1 MEIGQKIWKIDI
13 NKPVSGTIYSS
24 QEEGV
29 FIKELE
35 ILGINSCNLVLNDE
49 WFTTFPLK
57 NESRK
62 SWETYLDGIS
72 VRIYTNESFVANG
85 VFITLHSTKKPSK
98 KLLDKMVATACTE
111 IDKKYGFLFGGVK
124 SDIHSIVDNFNFAR

>member
-1 MEIGQKIWKIDI
+1 MKIGQKIWKIDI
-13 NKPVSGTIYSS
+13 NKPVSGRICSS

-35 ILGINSCNLVLNDE
+35 ILGINHWKLVLNDE
-49 WFTTFPLK
+49 WFTTFHLK
-57 NESRK
+57 NGSRK
-62 SWETYLDGIS
+62 SWETYLDDIS

-98 KLLDKMVATACTE
+98 KILDKMVATACAE

-124 SDIHSIVDNFNFAR
+124 SEIYKIVEDVTL

>member
-1 MEIGQKIWKIDI
+1 MKIGQKIWKIDI

-29 FIKELE
+29 FIEELE
-35 ILGINSCNLVLNDE
+35 ILGINSCNLDLNDE
-49 WFTTFPLK
+49 WFTTCPLK
-57 NESRK
+57 NGSRK
-62 SWETYLDGIS
+62 SWETYLDDIS

-85 VFITLHSTKKPSK
+85 VFITLHSTEKPSK
-98 KLLDKMVATACTE
+98 KILDKMVATACAE

-124 SDIHSIVDNFNFAR
+124 NEIYKIVADVTL